1 MVKLPDELA
10 QRAKSAG
17 LLTDSGIQR
26 LLEEAMRREAGQRLL
41 QVAQRLQAA
50 GVEPM
55 SEDEIVA
62 EVKAARAE
70 RRAHEAQGINPQQP
84 KQSRSHSHRLWRAS
98 RLTLC
103 TRHVTMLPWQSRASS
118 AKTPKPSL
126 KAGGCAAG

>member
-1 MVKLPDELA
+1 MTELTVKLPDELA

-17 LLTDSGIQR
+17 LLTDSGIRR
-26 LLEEAMRREAGQRLL
+26 LLEEAMRREAGQRRL

-50 GVEPM
+50 GVEPT

-62 EVKAARAE
+62 EVT
-70 RRAHEAQGINPQQP
+70 
-84 KQSRSHSHRLWRAS
+84 S
-98 RLTLC
+98 C
-103 TRHVTMLPWQSRASS
+103 